1 LLHTPL
7 SKEEFDKLSSWEQL
21 DHVRLVMADVKRRLD
36 ATRRQLEQTKVA
48 LEAFEESYSNAPIRS
63 SYERW
68 RVS

>member
-1 LLHTPL
+1 MLHTPL
-7 SKEEFDKLSSWEQL
+7 SKEEFDRLPTWAQL
-21 DHVRLVMADVKRRLD
+21 DHVRLVMAEVKKRLD
-36 ATRRQLEQTKVA
+36 DTRRQLERTKVA